1 MTHATWLIEH
11 EFESLLDLPARCA
24 EINLK
29 YIAVELDTVPIHQND
44 SKEVKIRW
52 SRDTDNVTSHDFD
65 DENNWIRY
73 QKLEF

>member
-1 MTHATWLIEH
+1 MTHAAWVIKY
-11 EFESLLDLPARCA
+11 ESLLDLSARCA
-24 EINLK
+24 EIKLK
-29 YIAVELDTVPIHQND
+29 FIAVEQDTVAIHQND
-44 SKEVKIRW
+44 PKEVKIRW

>member
-1 MTHATWLIEH
+1 MTHASWVIKS
-11 EFESLLDLPARCA
+11 ESFLDPPARCA
-24 EINLK
+24 EIKLK

-44 SKEVKIRW
+44 RKEVKIRW
-52 SRDTDNVTSHDFD
+52 SRDVDNVTPRDFD